1 MLVALVW
8 LCACQTLTAA
18 TSAPATSSRAETVTG
33 AAVTPTLATPEQAR
47 VAETPAPSP
56 EPMVIEP
63 TALPEPGG
71 TVTITILYDN
81 NPYAPGLKTSW
92 GFACLVETGE
102 ATVLFDT
109 GGDAPL
115 LLANMAAL
123 GIDPL
128 SIEIIVLSHIHG
140 DHTGGLKGL
149 LEMGVQPTVYLPRS
163 FPDDFKAQAQAAGA
177 TAVEADGPLEIMPGL
192 WSTGEMGDGIREQAL
207 VVRTVPGLVV
217 ITGCAHPGVEK
228 MVAQAKEVGQGK
240 ITLVMG
246 GFHLGDASRG
256 RIEGIIADFRRLGVQ
271 KVAPCHCTGKR
282 AMEMF
287 AAEYGEDFIE
297 TGVGKVLQIQ

>member
-1 MLVALVW
+1 MLVALLW
-8 LCACQTLTAA
+8 LCVCQGPTAA
-18 TSAPATSSRAETVTG
+18 TPAALSRAETVTA
-33 AAVTPTLATPEQAR
+33 AAVTPTLVTPGQAR
-47 VAETPAPSP
+47 VMVTPAPSP
-56 EPMVIEP
+56 KLTAIEP
-63 TALPEPGG
+63 TGRPEPGE
-71 TVTITILYDN
+71 TMILTILYDN
-81 NPYAPGLKTSW
+81 NPYAPGLKTLW
-92 GFACLVETGE
+92 GFACLVESGE

-149 LEMGVQPTVYLPRS
+149 LEMGVRPTVYLPRS
-163 FPDDFKAQAQAAGA
+163 FPGDFKAQARAGGA
-177 TAVEADGPLEIMPGL
+177 TVVEVDGPLEIMPGL

-207 VVRTVPGLVV
+207 VVRTGLGLVV

-228 MVAQAKEVGQGK
+228 MVARAKEIGQGEVH
-240 ITLVMG
+240 LVMG
-246 GFHLGDASRG
+246 GFHLGGASRG
-256 RIEGIIADFRRLGVQ
+256 RIEDIIAEFRRLGVR
-271 KVAPCHCTGKR
+271 KVAPCHCTGQR

-287 AAEYGEDFIE
+287 AREYGEAFVRC
-297 TGVGKVLQIQ
+297 GVGKEISVS